1 MNAIR
6 NISSL
11 SAAAGNGRKKIIITG
26 GGTGGHIFPAIAIG
40 KALQAIEVEMEIL
53 FVGARGKM
61 EMEKVPQAGYDIVGI
76 TIAGFDRSAIWK
88 NWKLPFQLITG
99 FWQVMQLFRQF
110 KPTAVVGVGGY
121 ASFPVMRY
129 AQLKGIDTYIH
140 ESNSF
145 AGKSNQLLGK
155 KASAIF
161 VATPGMEK
169 FFPAE
174 KIVVTGNPVRH
185 EIEENTLPRAEA
197 FKMFGLKEGLPVVL
211 VMGGSL
217 GARSIN
223 DAVAQQLAIL
233 SEKVQLIW
241 QTGKNNADH
250 YAAVAALYPGVYI
263 NTFIYQMD
271 AAYVAADIIVSRS
284 GAMSVA
290 EICLSGKASIL
301 VPYPLAA
308 EDHQTANAR
317 YLTDRK
323 AALLIPDQEATKELV
338 PLILQLAQNNELRN
352 ELGAAVRTLAVRNAA
367 PAIAQY
373 ILKHS
378 YA

>member
-11 SAAAGNGRKKIIITG
+11 TAAAGNGRKKIIITG

-263 NTFIYQMD
+263 NTFIYHMD
-271 AAYVAADIIVSRS
+271 AAYVAIYNLKLAILQQLEPQVQGVEQYVGDVPKGEGFVINTPS
-284 GAMSVA
+284 GF
-290 EICLSGKASIL
+290 IKL
-301 VPYPLAA
+301 VNRGVFS
-308 EDHQTANAR
+308 TANVQGR
-317 YLTDRK
+317 L
-323 AALLIPDQEATKELV
+323 
-338 PLILQLAQNNELRN
+338 
-352 ELGAAVRTLAVRNAA
+352 
-367 PAIAQY
+367 
-373 ILKHS
+373 
-378 YA
+378 